1 MAERRNNR
9 PSSVDPAGEFPFGAS
24 DYVLHLLAAI
34 HQFRDSALDSRLKAL
49 GLNVGRYRVLG
60 VLNRFGACTMT
71 ELSHFT
77 AIDRTTLTR
86 IADQLVVNTQVERQ
100 TTAKDRRQVLLAL
113 TPPGREVYL
122 KALRL
127 VFEYNRRILE
137 NIPEDAHR
145 ATARVLKQVVENLAP
160 DDLARDSIIHF
171 SREALSVAPR
181 ASAKAAAAA
190 PSPHRAP
197 KSAS

>member
-1 MAERRNNR
+1 MTDRRKSR
-9 PSSVDPAGEFPFGAS
+9 PISIDPQGEFPFGPA

-34 HQFRDSALDSRLKAL
+34 HQFRDSALDARLKVL

-86 IADQLVVNTQVERQ
+86 IADQLVANRQVERQ
-100 TTAKDRRQVLLAL
+100 TTARDRRQVLLDL

-122 KALRL
+122 TALGL
-127 VFEYNRRILE
+127 VFELNRRILE
-137 NIPEDAHR
+137 GIPEDAHR
-145 ATARVLKQVVENLAP
+145 STARVLKQMVENLAP
-160 DDLARDSIIHF
+160 DATARDSIIHF
-171 SREALSVAPR
+171 SREALSDATRP
-181 ASAKAAAAA
+181 AAA
-190 PSPHRAP
+190 PG
-197 KSAS
+197 SAS